1 MGIMDKVFLKV
12 IKALYIF
19 KTSGN
24 RWHTVFLHT
33 LRGMGFISTFFD
45 PNVWIKGR
53 EGGYDYIVTHTDD
66 FLSVTIDP
74 TSIFEELK
82 ETYIIK
88 IFGAPEVHLGC
99 DYTEVNVGNTTQWV
113 MGYLA
118 YTTKAF
124 WKVCAFYKVTNL
136 RKDRLPSCPGEHPYI
151 LLGDNNTFPLY
162 SGVLQITKYLY
173 QPPISLGAS
182 EKRFKEVTV

>member
-1 MGIMDKVFLKV
+1 MAHGFFAYLEGHGF
-12 IKALYIF
+12 YI
-19 KTSGN
+19 N
-24 RWHTVFLHT
+24 
-33 LRGMGFISTFFD
+33 FFD

-53 EGGYDYIVTHTDD
+53 EGGYDYIFTHTDD
-66 FLSVTIDP
+66 VLSVAIDP

-99 DYTEVNVGNTTQWV
+99 DYTEVNVGATTQWV

-136 RKDRLPSCPGEHPYI
+136 RKDKFLTSPGYHPELDLIPI
-151 LLGDNNTFPLY
+151 L
-162 SGVLQITKYLY
+162 
-173 QPPISLGAS
+173 S
-182 EKRFKEVTV
+182 E